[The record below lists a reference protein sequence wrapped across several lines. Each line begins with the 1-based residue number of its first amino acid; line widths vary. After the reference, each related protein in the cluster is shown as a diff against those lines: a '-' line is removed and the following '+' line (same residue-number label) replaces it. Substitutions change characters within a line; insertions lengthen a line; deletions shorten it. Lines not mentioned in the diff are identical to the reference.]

1 MNVEVSRRLAVIL
14 LLAVLGCT
22 GEDGSAPVAESRR
35 LRTVTTFYTAMQSK
49 QGRAPTN
56 EQEFKTFISQNGGP
70 MLEQAGVAS
79 VDELFVSERDGQ
91 PFVVLYKPSTAV
103 QSDVIAHEGA
113 GVNGKRLVA
122 HSMGAIEEVD
132 ETRFRE
138 LVPVSGATP

>member
-1 MNVEVSRRLAVIL
+1 
-14 LLAVLGCT
+14 
-22 GEDGSAPVAESRR
+22 
-35 LRTVTTFYTAMQSK
+35 MQSK